1 VVQQEPAITFED
13 VSYRYPGSKRY
24 VLKHLN
30 LTIRRGE
37 FVTVLGENGAGKS
50 TFCKALNGVI
60 PLSRGGRLRGH
71 ILVDGRDTQESTIAE
86 LAQKVGIVLEDPE
99 AQLFTTTVLSEV
111 AFGPENLGVDPD
123 EILRRAR
130 WALEVVR
137 LTGYEDHPPTAL
149 SGGQKQRLAIAA
161 ALTMRP
167 AILVLDEATSQL
179 DPVGTVEVFSVVR
192 ELNQRYGMTIV
203 MATNKGEE
211 VGQFCDRVLVLQQGE
226 LVAQG
231 TPRQV
236 FADTGLFQQVMV
248 RAPQVSQLA
257 LYLAE
262 QELPLADFPITLDE
276 ARREVVQLLAQ
287 SNGSGALSRQERA
300 PRLRQGPRLRRGW
313 VSAPPSSSPPP
324 ERGPGRSNGRQA
336 AVVVDHLEYVYQPH
350 GVRALKG
357 VSFAIQRGEFVSIIG
372 QNGAGKTTLLK
383 NVVGLL
389 LPTAGRVVVDGVDTR
404 QTTVAEL
411 TTRVGFVSQNPDQQL
426 FAQTVEEE
434 VAFGPRNL
442 GLAEDEVKRRV
453 GLAIGMAGLEA
464 FRQEFPP
471 ALAKGDR
478 AKVVMASVLAMQP
491 EIIIL
496 DEPTTGQDTKGSHQI
511 MQIAQRLHA
520 QGCTVLVVT
529 HDVALVAEY
538 AARTIV
544 LGQGE
549 ILLDDATAAVFSQP
563 EVLRRTHVTP
573 PQITQL
579 AQTLPREL
587 GLPANALTVPQLGQP
602 IVHQAGQRRRA
613 PSRSR
618 CKPAT

>member
-1 VVQQEPAITFED
+1 MVQREPAITFED

-50 TFCKALNGVI
+50 TFCQTLNGVI

-71 ILVDGRDTQESTIAE
+71 IFVDGQDTQESTVAE

-236 FADTGLFQQVMV
+236 FADTGLFQRVMV

-262 QELPLADFPITLDE
+262 RELPLANFPITLDE
-276 ARREVVQLLAQ
+276 ARREVVQLLGG
-287 SNGSGALSRQERA
+287 SNGSGALSHQERE
-300 PRLRQGPRLRRGW
+300 PRLRRGW
-313 VSAPPSSSPPP
+313 VSAPPSLPP
-324 ERGPGRSNGRQA
+324 ERGSGQSNGHQA
-336 AVVVDHLEYVYQPH
+336 AVVIDHLEYVYQPH

-389 LPTAGRVVVDGVDTR
+389 LPTAGQVIVDGVDTR
-404 QTTVAEL
+404 RTTVAEL

-442 GLAEDEVKRRV
+442 GLAEDEVKQRV
-453 GLAIGMAGLEA
+453 SLGLRMAGLEE

-563 EVLRRTHVTP
+563 EVLRQTHVTP

-579 AQTLPREL
+579 AQTLPCEL

-602 IVHQAGQRRRA
+602 IVQRAGQRRRA
-613 PSRSR
+613 PLKS
-618 CKPAT
+618 CKPPT

>member
-1 VVQQEPAITFED
+1 MAQREPLITFDD
-13 VSYRYPGSKRY
+13 VSYRYLGSKRY
-24 VLKHLN
+24 VLQHLN
-30 LTIRRGE
+30 LAIHGGE

-50 TFCKALNGVI
+50 TFCQTLNGVI
-60 PLSRGGRLRGH
+60 PLSRGGRMRGC
-71 ILVDGRDTQESTIAE
+71 IRVDGRDTQKCTVAD

-99 AQLFTTTVLSEV
+99 AQLFTTSVLSEV
-111 AFGPENLGVDPD
+111 AFGPENLGVDPE

-137 LTGYEDHPPTAL
+137 LSGYEDHPPTAL

-161 ALTMRP
+161 ALTMQP
-167 AILVLDEATSQL
+167 DILVLDEATSQL

-211 VGQFCDRVLVLQQGE
+211 VAQFCDRVLVLHKGE
-226 LVAQG
+226 LVGQG
-231 TPRQV
+231 TPREI
-236 FADTGLFQQVMV
+236 FADPALFEQVV
-248 RAPQVSQLA
+248 IRAPQVCQLA
-257 LYLAE
+257 HYLAE
-262 QELPLADFPITLDE
+262 RALPLADLPITLDE
-276 ARREVVQLLAQ
+276 GKREVVQLMA
-287 SNGSGALSRQERA
+287 GAPAPGPSQEETEPVA
-300 PRLRQGPRLRRGW
+300 
-313 VSAPPSSSPPP
+313 SSPPSP
-324 ERGPGRSNGRQA
+324 SGATGCA
-336 AVVVDHLEYVYQPH
+336 AGGAWNSREVAVLVDDLAYVYEPQ
-350 GVRALKG
+350 GVGALKG
-357 VSFAIQRGEFVSIIG
+357 VSFAVRRGEFVSIIG

-383 NVVGLL
+383 HVVGLL
-389 LPTAGRVVVDGVDTR
+389 LPTEGRVIVDGVDTR

-442 GLAEDEVKRRV
+442 GLGEDEVKERV
-453 GLAIGMAGLEA
+453 DLGLRMAGLEA

-491 EIIIL
+491 RIIIL
-496 DEPTTGQDTKGSHQI
+496 DEPTTGQDYRGSHQI

-520 QGCTVLVVT
+520 EGCTVLVVT
-529 HDVALVAEY
+529 HDMALVAEY

-549 ILLDDATAAVFSQP
+549 ILLDDTTARVFAQP
-563 EVLRRTHVTP
+563 EVLRRTQVTP

-579 AQTLPREL
+579 AQALPREL
-587 GLPANALTVPQLGQP
+587 GLPGNALTVQQLGQP
-602 IVHQAGQRRRA
+602 IVRRA
-613 PSRSR
+613 RGE
-618 CKPAT
+618 PASAAAPG